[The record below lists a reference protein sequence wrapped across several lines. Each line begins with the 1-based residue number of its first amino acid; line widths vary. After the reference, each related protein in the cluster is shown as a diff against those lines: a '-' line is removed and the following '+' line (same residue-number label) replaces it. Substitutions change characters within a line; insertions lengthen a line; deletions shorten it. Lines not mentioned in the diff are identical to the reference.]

1 MTQRRQVTIFG
12 ATMVFAGVVLAAMSI
27 RTPSAKAH
35 DDDDESSLVKI
46 GFEIAP
52 VPLHLEGKNREL
64 VGLGSFIVNA
74 QGDCNGCHTAGGPP
88 NFNYAN
94 GGNPYFGQKTKTD
107 PTTYLAG
114 GTDFGPAVPPSAAV
128 GGFPPG
134 SQPASYP
141 PAEYGEYVGPDM
153 ISRNLTPDKNGRPEG
168 GHSLEEFKQ
177 ILRKGTDFDHIHPTC
192 TAALPTPTPA
202 NCIPPPFPGN
212 DIGSLL
218 QVMPWPV
225 FHNMTDHQIEAIY
238 EYLSVIPCID
248 NSFSTPP
255 AGAPNEL
262 RNDCGDPH
270 LSSPDGHTAGR
281 RRAKP

>member
-1 MTQRRQVTIFG
+1 MKPRQRIKVLG
-12 ATMVFAGVVLAAMSI
+12 ATI
-27 RTPSAKAH
+27 
-35 DDDDESSLVKI
+35 SLVGAALAVMLMRSPAVQAQADWNGDEGSLIKI

-52 VPLHLEGKNREL
+52 VPLNLEGKNRDL

-88 NFNYAN
+88 NFNYAK
-94 GGNPYFGQKTKTD
+94 GGNPYFGQQTKTD

-134 SQPASYP
+134 SQPPSYP
-141 PAEYGEYVGPDM
+141 PAEYGEYVGPD
-153 ISRNLTPDKNGRPEG
+153 IITRNLTPDKTGRAEG
-168 GHSLEEFKQ
+168 GRTLEQFKE
-177 ILRKGTDFDHIHPTC
+177 IMRKGTDFDHIHPTC

-202 NCIPPPFPGN
+202 NCLPPPVDGN
-212 DIGSLL
+212 LL

-238 EYLSVIPCID
+238 EYLGAIPCID
-248 NSFSTPP
+248 NTFSAPP

-262 RNDCGDPH
+262 RNDCGGDPQIGSQDSH
-270 LSSPDGHTAGR
+270 SAAS